1 MFLGNYTPLFHGFIQ
16 FYSTFLALLIMM
28 TASAVIAALD
38 DKRRHE
44 ADKKT
49 NSQTAHRILLTDTC
63 SSEDVRW
70 ADVVVGDILIIEG
83 EGEFPAD
90 LVVLASS
97 SEAGGCYVYT
107 ANLDGE
113 SNLKLK
119 ESTACTHQALCGNA
133 GTDRPLLD
141 QAVARLRSLEGEVVA
156 EPPKKSIHSFK
167 GFIEMGSSKEPLEAK
182 NLLLR
187 GTVLKNTSWIIGLV
201 VYTGQDSRMVRNS
214 RAPKA
219 KYANIE
225 KVINRSMLVVVGAQ
239 CLISLISDILYVCT
253 RERFYNLWYL
263 FPGGQS
269 QSILL
274 PEWIGYW
281 LTFFVL
287 YSNLMPI
294 SLYFTMEVCNAAQ
307 AYFIKSDLQM
317 YDEVQDTAA
326 NARTTNLCHEL
337 GQVSYVF
344 SDKTGTLTQN
354 VMELKRLS
362 VAGAIYG
369 ETGEEP
375 GFQGKLAMAR
385 ARQMSA
391 DKAAAIDA
399 VLEVLAVS
407 HTVVCTKDRNGKLKY
422 EAESPDEFALVEAMA
437 GLGWS
442 FTGRTNQGLTVQVAT
457 DPGSRTYELL
467 GLNAFTSARKRQ
479 SVVVRRPSGEVVLL
493 VKGADDVMQKLADRK
508 QPFPEEHLQVFAKQ
522 GLRTL
527 VMGRRR
533 IYEEELRRWQAD
545 FAKAQNSM
553 EDREAALAEVAD
565 RIERSLEVVGIT
577 GIEDKLQVG
586 VEDAIVKIRQAG
598 VKLWVLTGETSWK
611 RPRTSGS
618 ALVF

>member
-1 MFLGNYTPLFHGFIQ
+1 MEYLAAEVLELAGNVCADYHLKRITPRHLQIAIRGDEELANLVKATIAGGGVVPNINRNLFPNIRLREEELYKAAFERLERYAPDVAQDVAPGVLHACRGVLIGRVDRWLLMAGTHPEEWSGLSEAHRERTIPLNLRDREEVTGYCDNTVVTSKYTIFNFASSLDLFPPIGSQAEPRVRRVDAVPKNVWEQLHKAANSYFLLISVIMRPNMATGNYTPLFHGFIQ

-141 QAVARLRSLEGEVVA
+141 QAVARLRSLEGEQVVA

-201 VYTGQDSRMVRNS
+201 VYTGQDL
-214 RAPKA
+214 PCG
-219 KYANIE
+219 
-225 KVINRSMLVVVGAQ
+225 SMLVVVGAQ

-281 LTFFVL
+281 LTFFVPL
-287 YSNLMPI
+287 GSI
-294 SLYFTMEVCNAAQ
+294 GARSAAPC
-307 AYFIKSDLQM
+307 DGRR
-317 YDEVQDTAA
+317 
-326 NARTTNLCHEL
+326 ARTA
-337 GQVSYVF
+337 
-344 SDKTGTLTQN
+344 TG
-354 VMELKRLS
+354 
-362 VAGAIYG
+362 AHGA
-369 ETGEEP
+369 
-375 GFQGKLAMAR
+375 
-385 ARQMSA
+385 
-391 DKAAAIDA
+391 
-399 VLEVLAVS
+399 
-407 HTVVCTKDRNGKLKY
+407 
-422 EAESPDEFALVEAMA
+422 A
-437 GLGWS
+437 GL
-442 FTGRTNQGLTVQVAT
+442 
-457 DPGSRTYELL
+457 
-467 GLNAFTSARKRQ
+467 
-479 SVVVRRPSGEVVLL
+479 
-493 VKGADDVMQKLADRK
+493 
-508 QPFPEEHLQVFAKQ
+508 
-522 GLRTL
+522 
-527 VMGRRR
+527 
-533 IYEEELRRWQAD
+533 
-545 FAKAQNSM
+545 
-553 EDREAALAEVAD
+553 
-565 RIERSLEVVGIT
+565 
-577 GIEDKLQVG
+577 
-586 VEDAIVKIRQAG
+586 
-598 VKLWVLTGETSWK
+598 SWF
-611 RPRTSGS
+611 
-618 ALVF
+618 V